1 VCFSQ
6 AVFNE
11 EGTEKREEFPGGW
24 RRLHNEELFNLY
36 ASLNSTRVM
45 KSGRMKWAGHVARMG
60 KIRNI

>member
-1 VCFSQ
+1 VSENRLLMSIF
-6 AVFNE
+6 
-11 EGTEKREEFPGGW
+11 GPKRNGVAGGW
-24 RRLHNEELFNLY
+24 KRLHNEELFNLY